1 MNKSTWTLY
10 PIDQHN
16 FKTSGTN
23 VLAEAS
29 VSNTSADRQIEFP
42 ADINQLADQS
52 Q

>member
-1 MNKSTWTLY
+1 MNKSTLPPCPTDLH
-10 PIDQHN
+10 D

-29 VSNTSADRQIEFP
+29 VSNTSADRQINVP
-42 ADINQLADQS
+42 ADIKQPANQS